1 MGRSAMAKR
10 LLCLVALVSVAMMGC
25 DSAFSLNADDDAV
38 TQLQESS
45 LPKEVDGIKVSDLRK
60 AVRSAV
66 VKAVAKKKANG
77 AKTENMVAKVAN
89 NPKALKKIEKK
100 ANKKAEK
107 KAAKKLEKKAAK
119 KEKKTVKKAEKK
131 AVKKAVKKAAK
142 KAEKKE
148 VKKAEKMAVKKAE
161 KMAVKKAMK
170 GSMPSVK
177 VAKSTDK
184 AVKVATKVFKAA

>member
-10 LLCLVALVSVAMMGC
+10 LLCLVALVSVAMVSC

-77 AKTENMVAKVAN
+77 AKTEKMVAKVAN
-89 NPKALKKIEKK
+89 NPKALKKMEKK

-131 AVKKAVKKAAK
+131 AAKKAEKKAVKKAVKKAAK
-142 KAEKKE
+142 KAEKKD
-148 VKKAEKMAVKKAE
+148 
-161 KMAVKKAMK
+161 VKKAMK

-177 VAKSTDK
+177 AAKSTNK
-184 AVKVATKVFKAA
+184 AVKVATK

>member
-10 LLCLVALVSVAMMGC
+10 LLCLVALVSVAMVSC

-77 AKTENMVAKVAN
+77 AKTESMVAKVAN
-89 NPKALKKIEKK
+89 NPKALKKMEKK

-107 KAAKKLEKKAAK
+107 KAAKKPEKKAA
-119 KEKKTVKKAEKK
+119 
-131 AVKKAVKKAAK
+131 KKAVKKAAK

-148 VKKAEKMAVKKAE
+148 VKKAEKMAVKKA
-161 KMAVKKAMK
+161 MK

-177 VAKSTDK
+177 AAKSTNK
-184 AVKVATKVFKAA
+184 AVKVA

>member
-10 LLCLVALVSVAMMGC
+10 LLCLVALVSVAMVSC

-77 AKTENMVAKVAN
+77 AKTESMVAKVAN
-89 NPKALKKIEKK
+89 NPKALKKMEKK

-131 AVKKAVKKAAK
+131 AAKKAEKKAVKKAVKKAA
-142 KAEKKE
+142 
-148 VKKAEKMAVKKAE
+148 
-161 KMAVKKAMK
+161 K

-177 VAKSTDK
+177 VAKSTNK
-184 AVKVATKVFKAA
+184 AVKVATKVFKAAT

>member
-10 LLCLVALVSVAMMGC
+10 LLCLVALVSVAMVSC

-77 AKTENMVAKVAN
+77 AKTEKMVAKVAN
-89 NPKALKKIEKK
+89 NPKALKKMEKK

-107 KAAKKLEKKAAK
+107 KAAKKLD
-119 KEKKTVKKAEKK
+119 
-131 AVKKAVKKAAK
+131 KKAVKKAAK

-148 VKKAEKMAVKKAE
+148 VKKAEKMAVKKA
-161 KMAVKKAMK
+161 MK

-177 VAKSTDK
+177 AAKSTNK
-184 AVKVATKVFKAA
+184 AVKVATKVFKAATKSETPGNEKEKTKLVV

>member
-1 MGRSAMAKR
+1 MG
-10 LLCLVALVSVAMMGC
+10 
-25 DSAFSLNADDDAV
+25 
-38 TQLQESS
+38 

-89 NPKALKKIEKK
+89 NPKALKKM
-100 ANKKAEK
+100 EK
-107 KAAKKLEKKAAK
+107 KAAKK
-119 KEKKTVKKAEKK
+119 AEKK
-131 AVKKAVKKAAK
+131 DVKKAVKKAAK

-148 VKKAEKMAVKKAE
+148 VKKAEKMAVKKA
-161 KMAVKKAMK
+161 MK

-177 VAKSTDK
+177 A
-184 AVKVATKVFKAA
+184 ANLPTKL

>member
-10 LLCLVALVSVAMMGC
+10 LLCLVALVSVAMVSC

-89 NPKALKKIEKK
+89 NPKALKKMEKK
-100 ANKKAEK
+100 TVKKAEK
-107 KAAKKLEKKAAK
+107 KAA
-119 KEKKTVKKAEKK
+119 KKAEKK

-148 VKKAEKMAVKKAE
+148 VKKAEKMAVKKA
-161 KMAVKKAMK
+161 MK

-177 VAKSTDK
+177 
-184 AVKVATKVFKAA
+184 

>member
-10 LLCLVALVSVAMMGC
+10 LLCLVALVSVAMVSC

-77 AKTENMVAKVAN
+77 AKTESMVAKM
-89 NPKALKKIEKK
+89 EKK

-119 KEKKTVKKAEKK
+119 KEKKTVKKA
-131 AVKKAVKKAAK
+131 
-142 KAEKKE
+142 
-148 VKKAEKMAVKKAE
+148 
-161 KMAVKKAMK
+161 
-170 GSMPSVK
+170 
-177 VAKSTDK
+177 
-184 AVKVATKVFKAA
+184 

>member
-10 LLCLVALVSVAMMGC
+10 LLCLVALVSVAMVSC

-60 AVRSAV
+60 AVRNAV

-77 AKTENMVAKVAN
+77 AKTESMVAKVAN
-89 NPKALKKIEKK
+89 NPKALKKMEKK
-100 ANKKAEK
+100 AAEKEKKTVKKAEK
-107 KAAKKLEKKAAK
+107 KAA
-119 KEKKTVKKAEKK
+119 KKAEKK

-148 VKKAEKMAVKKAE
+148 VKKAEKMAVKKA
-161 KMAVKKAMK
+161 MK

-177 VAKSTDK
+177 VAK
-184 AVKVATKVFKAA
+184 

>member
-10 LLCLVALVSVAMMGC
+10 LLCLVALVSVAMVSC

-60 AVRSAV
+60 AVRNAV

-77 AKTENMVAKVAN
+77 AKTESMVAKVAN
-89 NPKALKKIEKK
+89 NPKALKKMEKK

-119 KEKKTVKKAEKK
+119 KE
-131 AVKKAVKKAAK
+131 
-142 KAEKKE
+142 EKKE
-148 VKKAEKMAVKKAE
+148 VKKAE

-177 VAKSTDK
+177 VA
-184 AVKVATKVFKAA
+184 

>member
-10 LLCLVALVSVAMMGC
+10 LLCLVALVSVAMVSC

-89 NPKALKKIEKK
+89 NPKALKKMEKK

-119 KEKKTVKKAEKK
+119 RRRLSRRQKRRLLRRQKRRL
-131 AVKKAVKKAAK
+131 
-142 KAEKKE
+142 
-148 VKKAEKMAVKKAE
+148 
-161 KMAVKKAMK
+161 
-170 GSMPSVK
+170 SRRLSRRLLRRQ
-177 VAKSTDK
+177 
-184 AVKVATKVFKAA
+184 

>member
-10 LLCLVALVSVAMMGC
+10 LLCLVALVSVAMVSC

-77 AKTENMVAKVAN
+77 AKTESMVAKVAN
-89 NPKALKKIEKK
+89 NPKAL
-100 ANKKAEK
+100 
-107 KAAKKLEKKAAK
+107 KKLEKKAAK

-131 AVKKAVKKAAK
+131 AAK
-142 KAEKKE
+142 K
-148 VKKAEKMAVKKAE
+148 
-161 KMAVKKAMK
+161 
-170 GSMPSVK
+170 
-177 VAKSTDK
+177 
-184 AVKVATKVFKAA
+184 

>member
-10 LLCLVALVSVAMMGC
+10 LLCLVALVSVAMVSC

-77 AKTENMVAKVAN
+77 AKTESMVAKVAN
-89 NPKALKKIEKK
+89 NPKALKKMEKK

-107 KAAKKLEKKAAK
+107 KAAKKEKKTVKKAEKKAA
-119 KEKKTVKKAEKK
+119 KKAEKK

-148 VKKAEKMAVKKAE
+148 VKKAEKMAVKKA
-161 KMAVKKAMK
+161 MK

-177 VAKSTDK
+177 AAKSTNK
-184 AVKVATKVFKAA
+184 AVKVA

>member
-10 LLCLVALVSVAMMGC
+10 LLCLVALVSVAMVSC

-77 AKTENMVAKVAN
+77 AKTEKMVAKVAN
-89 NPKALKKIEKK
+89 NPKALKKM
-100 ANKKAEK
+100 
-107 KAAKKLEKKAAK
+107 EKKAAK

-131 AVKKAVKKAAK
+131 AAK
-142 KAEKKE
+142 KAEKK
-148 VKKAEKMAVKKAE
+148 AVKKAE

-177 VAKSTDK
+177 AAKST
-184 AVKVATKVFKAA
+184 

>member
-10 LLCLVALVSVAMMGC
+10 LLCLVALVSVAMVSC

-89 NPKALKKIEKK
+89 NPKALKKMEKK
-100 ANKKAEK
+100 AVKKAEK
-107 KAAKKLEKKAAK
+107 KAA
-119 KEKKTVKKAEKK
+119 KKAEKK

-142 KAEKKE
+142 KAEKKD
-148 VKKAEKMAVKKAE
+148 
-161 KMAVKKAMK
+161 VKKAMK

-177 VAKSTDK
+177 AAKSTNK
-184 AVKVATKVFKAA
+184 AVKVATKVFKAATKSETPGNEKEKTKLVAKATTVVKKAATQ